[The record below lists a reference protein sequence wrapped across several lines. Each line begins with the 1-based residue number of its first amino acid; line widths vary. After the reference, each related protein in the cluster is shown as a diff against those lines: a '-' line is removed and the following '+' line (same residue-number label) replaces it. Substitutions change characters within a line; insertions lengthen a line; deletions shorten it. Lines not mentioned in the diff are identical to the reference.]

1 MKKLILLT
9 APFIIM
15 SLYAAKDRQATHS
28 KQQNADM
35 PRVYLSPPPPPKCPS
50 DVVVGKV
57 EMYASNTS
65 TDIPPYTHCTECNLG
80 AMLGDKGQEKCTYCG
95 YPSKKYNA
103 SIAGE

>member
-1 MKKLILLT
+1 MKKLILIT
-9 APFIIM
+9 TPFIIM
-15 SLYAAKDRQATHS
+15 SLYAAKDKQVTHP

-35 PRVYLSPPPPPKCPS
+35 PRVYLSPPPQCPS
-50 DVVVGKV
+50 DVIAGKV

-95 YPSKKYNA
+95 FSSKKYHA
-103 SIAGE
+103 VIVGE